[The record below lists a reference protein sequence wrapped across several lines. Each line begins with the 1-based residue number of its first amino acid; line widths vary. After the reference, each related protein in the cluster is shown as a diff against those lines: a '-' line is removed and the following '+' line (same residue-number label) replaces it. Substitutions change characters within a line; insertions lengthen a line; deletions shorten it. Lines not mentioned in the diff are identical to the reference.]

1 MSALMQVCAVIVTLA
16 IATIA
21 IATIR
26 AMRRFEVAS
35 HEFTRMAET
44 IRESA
49 LQAEIVTRQLQDL
62 AVAMQSVMPPIRNAA
77 SRLEALTER
86 ATDVSHA
93 MLDQVESPIR
103 NTLAVL
109 TGLRAGTRSL
119 LGSLGRRA
127 GHQQSNGG
135 YDHA

>member
-1 MSALMQVCAVIVTLA
+1 MPALLQVCAVVVTLTMV
-16 IATIA
+16 TIA

-35 HEFTRMAET
+35 HEFTRMAEA
-44 IRESA
+44 IRESMVQMEA
-49 LQAEIVTRQLQDL
+49 VTRQLQDL
-62 AVAMQSVMPPIRNAA
+62 AVATRSVMPPIRNAA
-77 SRLEALTER
+77 SRLETIADRVSE
-86 ATDVSHA
+86 VSHA
-93 MLDQVESPIR
+93 MLDQVETPIR

-119 LGSLGRRA
+119 IGALGRRA
-127 GHQQSNGG
+127 GRHSSNGG